1 VSKEL
6 HIITKEDE
14 LAKKILQL
22 RPEEANSIDLRAGNV
37 DYEEVLRLVFE
48 SDRVHVW

>member
-22 RPEEANSIDLRAGNV
+22 RPDEGNSIDLRTGNV
-37 DYEEVLRLVFE
+37 DYEEVLRLVFD
-48 SDRVHVW
+48 SDHVHVW